1 MNRYAMIAAGG
12 ALGAMARYA
21 LGGLVQEWAGARFP
35 YGTFVVNISGCLVM
49 GVVMTVLTE
58 RGVVHPNWRFLV
70 PVGFIGAY
78 TTFSTFEYE
87 TLRAIEQGAW
97 LIGLGNVLASV
108 VLGFAS
114 VALGVMATRQ
124 LL

>member
-1 MNRYAMIAAGG
+1 MIAAGG

-21 LGGLVQEWAGARFP
+21 LGGLVQQWAGPRLP
-35 YGTFVVNISGCLVM
+35 YGTFVINISGCLAM
-49 GVVMTVLTE
+49 GVVMTLLAE
-58 RGVVHPNWRFLV
+58 RGGLHPNWRYLV

-87 TLRAIEQGAW
+87 SFLAIEQGAW
-97 LIGLGNVLASV
+97 LAGVGNVVVSV
-108 VLGFAS
+108 LVGFAA
-114 VALGVMATRQ
+114 VAIGVIATRQ